1 MADQFSY
8 KNDELYAEDVSIST
22 VSNVVGTPFYLY
34 SATAITE
41 NFLNLKKS
49 LGGLENLICYSVK
62 ANSNIAILKL
72 LSQLGAGMDVVSV
85 GEYLRAKIAGVP
97 GEKIVFS
104 GVGKRRDEISQVLV
118 GGIKQFNVESEAE
131 LKVLNELSISL
142 NKRTSITLRVNP
154 DIDAKTHEKI
164 STGKKDDKFGIP
176 INRAREVYLKASQ
189 MLGVKVVG
197 VDVHI
202 GSQLTDL
209 EPFRMAFTKLAE
221 LVDDLLKD
229 GHEIKCLDLGGG
241 LGISYQKTN
250 DVQPSLQEYGQIIR
264 ETVGSLGCEILVEPG
279 RFIVGNAGILVS
291 EIIYKKFGED
301 REFLIVDSAM
311 NDLIRPSLYAAYH
324 EILPI
329 KKPNN
334 SSSFACYDVVGPV
347 CETGDTFATQRSLM
361 EMESGE
367 LLAFMSAGAY
377 GSVMASEYNTRP
389 LIPEVLVKGDNFSI
403 IRARPLIEDIIRR
416 DIVPDWV

>member
-1 MADQFSY
+1 MSDQFSY
-8 KNDELYAEDVSIST
+8 KNDELFAEDVSIST
-22 VSNVVGTPFYLY
+22 ISKAVGTPFYLY
-34 SATAITE
+34 SATSIID
-41 NFLNLKKS
+41 NFLSLKKS
-49 LGGLENLICYSVK
+49 LDGLENLICYAVK

-72 LSQLGAGMDVVSV
+72 LSQLGAGMDVVSI
-85 GEYLRAKIAGVP
+85 GEYLRAKVAGVP

-104 GVGKRRDEISQVLV
+104 GVGKRRDEISQVLI
-118 GGIKQFNVESEAE
+118 GGIKQFNIESEAE
-131 LKVLNELSISL
+131 LNVLNEISLSL
-142 NKRTSITLRVNP
+142 NKRTSITIRVNP

-164 STGKKDDKFGIP
+164 STGKKDNKFGIP

-209 EPFRMAFTKLAE
+209 EPFRMAFIKVAE
-221 LVDDLLKD
+221 LVNNLLKD
-229 GHEIKCLDLGGG
+229 GHEINSLDLGGG
-241 LGISYQKTN
+241 LGISYKKTN

-264 ETVGSLGCEILVEPG
+264 ETVGPLGCEILVEPG

-329 KKPNN
+329 KEPNNN
-334 SSSFACYDVVGPV
+334 SSFVCYDVVGPV

-361 EMESGE
+361 KMESGE

-403 IRARPLIEDIIRR
+403 IRARPLVEDIIQR

>member
-49 LGGLENLICYSVK
+49 LDGLENLICYSVK

-142 NKRTSITLRVNP
+142 NKRTSITIRVNP

-164 STGKKDDKFGIP
+164 STGKKDNKFGIP

-221 LVDDLLKD
+221 LVDNLIKD

-241 LGISYQKTN
+241 IGISYQKTN
-250 DVQPSLQEYGQIIR
+250 DAQPSLQEYGQIIR

>member
-41 NFLNLKKS
+41 NFLNLRKS

>member
-41 NFLNLKKS
+41 NFLNLKKF
-49 LGGLENLICYSVK
+49 LDGLENLICYSVK

-97 GEKIVFS
+97 GEQIVFS
-104 GVGKRRDEISQVLV
+104 GVGKRRDEISQVLI

-142 NKRTSITLRVNP
+142 NKRTLITIRVNP

-164 STGKKDDKFGIP
+164 STGKKDNKFGIP
-176 INRAREVYLKASQ
+176 INRAREVYRQASQ

-202 GSQLTDL
+202 GSQLTNL

-221 LVDDLLKD
+221 LVDNLLKD

-347 CETGDTFATQRSLM
+347 CETGDTFATQRILM

>member
-1 MADQFSY
+1 MSDQFSY
-8 KNDELYAEDVSIST
+8 KNDELFAEDVSIST
-22 VSNVVGTPFYLY
+22 ISKAVGTPFYLY
-34 SATAITE
+34 SATSIID
-41 NFLNLKKS
+41 NFLSLKKS
-49 LGGLENLICYSVK
+49 LDGLENLICYAVK

-72 LSQLGAGMDVVSV
+72 LSQLGAGMDVVSI
-85 GEYLRAKIAGVP
+85 GEYLRAKVAGVP

-104 GVGKRRDEISQVLV
+104 GVGKRRDEISQVLI
-118 GGIKQFNVESEAE
+118 GGIKQFNIESEAE
-131 LKVLNELSISL
+131 LNVLNEISLSL
-142 NKRTSITLRVNP
+142 NKRTSITIRVNP

-202 GSQLTDL
+202 GSQLTGL
-209 EPFRMAFTKLAE
+209 EPFRMAFIKVAE
-221 LVDDLLKD
+221 LVNNLLKD
-229 GHEIKCLDLGGG
+229 GHEINSLDLGGG
-241 LGISYQKTN
+241 LGISYKKTN

-329 KKPNN
+329 KEPNNN
-334 SSSFACYDVVGPV
+334 SSFVCYDVVGPV

-361 EMESGE
+361 KMESGE

-403 IRARPLIEDIIRR
+403 IRARPLVEDIIQR

>member
-1 MADQFSY
+1 MVEQFSY

-41 NFLNLKKS
+41 NFLNLRKS

-142 NKRTSITLRVNP
+142 NKRTSITIRVNP

>member
-1 MADQFSY
+1 MSDQFSY
-8 KNDELYAEDVSIST
+8 KNDELFAEDVSIST
-22 VSNVVGTPFYLY
+22 ISKAVGTPFYLY
-34 SATAITE
+34 SATSIID
-41 NFLNLKKS
+41 NFLSLKKS
-49 LGGLENLICYSVK
+49 LDGLENLICYAVK

-72 LSQLGAGMDVVSV
+72 LSQLGAGMDVVSI
-85 GEYLRAKIAGVP
+85 GEYLRAKVAGVP

-104 GVGKRRDEISQVLV
+104 GVGKRRDEISQVLI
-118 GGIKQFNVESEAE
+118 GGIKQFNIESEAE
-131 LKVLNELSISL
+131 LNVLNEISLSL
-142 NKRTSITLRVNP
+142 NKRTSITIRVNP

-164 STGKKDDKFGIP
+164 STGKKDNKFGIP

-209 EPFRMAFTKLAE
+209 EPFRMAFIKVAE
-221 LVDDLLKD
+221 LVNNLLKD
-229 GHEIKCLDLGGG
+229 GHEINSLDLGGG
-241 LGISYQKTN
+241 LGISYKKTN

-329 KKPNN
+329 KEPNNN
-334 SSSFACYDVVGPV
+334 SSFVCYDVVGPV

-361 EMESGE
+361 KMESGE

-403 IRARPLIEDIIRR
+403 IRARPLVEDIIRR

>member
-1 MADQFSY
+1 MADKFSY

-41 NFLNLKKS
+41 NFLNLKKT
-49 LGGLENLICYSVK
+49 LDGLENLICYSVK

-85 GEYLRAKIAGVP
+85 GEYLRAKLAGVP

-142 NKRTSITLRVNP
+142 NKRTSITIRVNP

-164 STGKKDDKFGIP
+164 STGKKDNKFGIP
-176 INRAREVYLKASQ
+176 INRAREVYLQASQ

-209 EPFRMAFTKLAE
+209 EPFQMAFTKLAE
-221 LVDDLLKD
+221 LVDNLLKD

-241 LGISYQKTN
+241 LGISYKKTN
-250 DVQPSLQEYGQIIR
+250 DVQPSLKEYGQIIR
-264 ETVGSLGCEILVEPG
+264 ETLGSLGCEILVEPG

-334 SSSFACYDVVGPV
+334 SSSFASYDVVGPV

>member
-8 KNDELYAEDVSIST
+8 KNDELFAEDVSIST
-22 VSNVVGTPFYLY
+22 ISKVVGTPFYVY
-34 SATAITE
+34 SATSIID
-41 NFLNLKKS
+41 NFLSLKKS
-49 LGGLENLICYSVK
+49 LDGLENLICYAVK

-72 LSQLGAGMDVVSV
+72 LSQLGAGMDVVSI
-85 GEYLRAKIAGVP
+85 GEYLRAKVAGVP

-104 GVGKRRDEISQVLV
+104 GVGKRRDEISQVLI
-118 GGIKQFNVESEAE
+118 GGIKQFNIESEAE
-131 LKVLNELSISL
+131 LNVLNELSLSL
-142 NKRTSITLRVNP
+142 NKRTSITIRVNP

-164 STGKKDDKFGIP
+164 STGKKDNKFGIP

-189 MLGVKVVG
+189 MSGVKVVG

-221 LVDDLLKD
+221 LVNNLLKD
-229 GHEIKCLDLGGG
+229 GHEINSLDLGGG
-241 LGISYQKTN
+241 LGISYKKTN
-250 DVQPSLQEYGQIIR
+250 DVQPSVQEYGQIIR

-334 SSSFACYDVVGPV
+334 NSSFVCYDVVGPV
-347 CETGDTFATQRSLM
+347 CETGDTFATQRTLM
-361 EMESGE
+361 KMESGE

-389 LIPEVLVKGDNFSI
+389 LIPEVLVKDDNFSI
-403 IRARPLIEDIIRR
+403 IRARPLIEDIIQR

>member
-1 MADQFSY
+1 MAEQFSY

-41 NFLNLKKS
+41 NFLNLRKS

-142 NKRTSITLRVNP
+142 NKRTSITIRVNP

-311 NDLIRPSLYAAYH
+311 NDLIRPSLYSAYH

>member
-22 VSNVVGTPFYLY
+22 VSNMVGTPFYLY

-41 NFLNLKKS
+41 NFLNLKKA
-49 LGGLENLICYSVK
+49 LDGLENLICYSVK

-142 NKRTSITLRVNP
+142 NKRTSITIRVNP

-221 LVDDLLKD
+221 LVDNLLKD

-250 DVQPSLQEYGQIIR
+250 DVQPSLHEYGQIIR

>member
-41 NFLNLKKS
+41 NFLNLRKS

-97 GEKIVFS
+97 GEQIVFS
-104 GVGKRRDEISQVLV
+104 GVGKRRDEISQVLI

-142 NKRTSITLRVNP
+142 NKRTSITIRVNP

-221 LVDDLLKD
+221 LVDNLLKD

>member
-1 MADQFSY
+1 MAEQFSY

-41 NFLNLKKS
+41 NFLNLRKS

-142 NKRTSITLRVNP
+142 NKRTSITIRVNP

-334 SSSFACYDVVGPV
+334 SSSFARYDVVGPV

>member
-22 VSNVVGTPFYLY
+22 VSNMVGTPFYLY

-49 LGGLENLICYSVK
+49 LDGLENLICYSVK

-131 LKVLNELSISL
+131 LKVLNELSIFL
-142 NKRTSITLRVNP
+142 NKRTSITIRVNP

-176 INRAREVYLKASQ
+176 INRAREVYRQASQ

-202 GSQLTDL
+202 GSQLTNL

-221 LVDDLLKD
+221 LVDNLLKD

-334 SSSFACYDVVGPV
+334 SSSSACYDVVGPV
-347 CETGDTFATQRSLM
+347 CETGDTFATQRILM

>member
-1 MADQFSY
+1 MSDQFSY
-8 KNDELYAEDVSIST
+8 KNDELFAEDVSIST
-22 VSNVVGTPFYLY
+22 ISKAVGTPFYLY
-34 SATAITE
+34 SATSIID
-41 NFLNLKKS
+41 NFLSLKKS
-49 LGGLENLICYSVK
+49 LDGLENLICYAVK

-72 LSQLGAGMDVVSV
+72 LSQLGAGMDVVSI
-85 GEYLRAKIAGVP
+85 GEYLRAKVAGVP

-104 GVGKRRDEISQVLV
+104 GVGKRRDEISQVLI
-118 GGIKQFNVESEAE
+118 GGIKQFNIESEAE
-131 LKVLNELSISL
+131 LNVLNELSLSL
-142 NKRTSITLRVNP
+142 NKRTSITIRVNP

-164 STGKKDDKFGIP
+164 STGKKDNKFGIP

-209 EPFRMAFTKLAE
+209 EPFRMAFIKVAE
-221 LVDDLLKD
+221 LVNNLLKD
-229 GHEIKCLDLGGG
+229 GHEINSLDLGGG
-241 LGISYQKTN
+241 LGISYKKTN

-329 KKPNN
+329 KEPNNN
-334 SSSFACYDVVGPV
+334 SSFVCYDVVGPV

-361 EMESGE
+361 KMESGE

-403 IRARPLIEDIIRR
+403 IRARPLVEDIIQR

>member
-22 VSNVVGTPFYLY
+22 VSNMVGTPFYLY

-49 LGGLENLICYSVK
+49 LDGLENLICYSVK

-142 NKRTSITLRVNP
+142 NKRTSITIRVNP

>member
-49 LGGLENLICYSVK
+49 LDGLENLICYSVK

-142 NKRTSITLRVNP
+142 NKRTSITIRVNP

-164 STGKKDDKFGIP
+164 STGKKDNKFGIP
-176 INRAREVYLKASQ
+176 INRAREVYLQASQ

-221 LVDDLLKD
+221 LVDNLIKD

-241 LGISYQKTN
+241 IGISYQKTN
-250 DVQPSLQEYGQIIR
+250 DAQPSLQEYGQIIR
-264 ETVGSLGCEILVEPG
+264 ETVGSLRCEILVEPG

-334 SSSFACYDVVGPV
+334 SSSSACYDVVGPV
-347 CETGDTFATQRSLM
+347 CETGDTFATQRILT

>member
-1 MADQFSY
+1 
-8 KNDELYAEDVSIST
+8 
-22 VSNVVGTPFYLY
+22 
-34 SATAITE
+34 
-41 NFLNLKKS
+41 
-49 LGGLENLICYSVK
+49 
-62 ANSNIAILKL
+62 
-72 LSQLGAGMDVVSV
+72 
-85 GEYLRAKIAGVP
+85 
-97 GEKIVFS
+97 
-104 GVGKRRDEISQVLV
+104 
-118 GGIKQFNVESEAE
+118 
-131 LKVLNELSISL
+131 
-142 NKRTSITLRVNP
+142 
-154 DIDAKTHEKI
+154 
-164 STGKKDDKFGIP
+164 
-176 INRAREVYLKASQ
+176 

>member
-1 MADQFSY
+1 MSDQFSY
-8 KNDELYAEDVSIST
+8 KNDELFAEDVSIST
-22 VSNVVGTPFYLY
+22 ISKAVGTPFYLY
-34 SATAITE
+34 SATSIID
-41 NFLNLKKS
+41 NFLSLKKS
-49 LGGLENLICYSVK
+49 LDGLENLICYAVK

-72 LSQLGAGMDVVSV
+72 LSQLGAGMDVVSI
-85 GEYLRAKIAGVP
+85 GEYLRAKVAGVP

-104 GVGKRRDEISQVLV
+104 GVGKRRDEISQVLI
-118 GGIKQFNVESEAE
+118 GGIKQFNIESEAE
-131 LKVLNELSISL
+131 LNVLNEISLSL
-142 NKRTSITLRVNP
+142 NKRTSITIRVNP

-164 STGKKDDKFGIP
+164 STGKKDNKFGIP

-209 EPFRMAFTKLAE
+209 EPFRMAFIKVAE
-221 LVDDLLKD
+221 LVNNLLKD
-229 GHEIKCLDLGGG
+229 GHEINSLDLGGG
-241 LGISYQKTN
+241 LGISYKKTN

>member
-8 KNDELYAEDVSIST
+8 NNDELYAEDVSIST

-41 NFLNLKKS
+41 NFLNLRKT

-131 LKVLNELSISL
+131 LKVLNELSIFL
-142 NKRTSITLRVNP
+142 NKRTPISIRVNP

-164 STGKKDDKFGIP
+164 STGKKDNKFGIP

>member
-8 KNDELYAEDVSIST
+8 NNDELYAEDVSIST

-131 LKVLNELSISL
+131 LKVLNELSIFL
-142 NKRTSITLRVNP
+142 NKRTSITIRVNP

-264 ETVGSLGCEILVEPG
+264 ETVGSLRCEILVEPG

>member
-1 MADQFSY
+1 MSDQFSY
-8 KNDELYAEDVSIST
+8 KNDELFAEDVSIST
-22 VSNVVGTPFYLY
+22 ISKAVGTPFYLY
-34 SATAITE
+34 SATSIID
-41 NFLNLKKS
+41 NFLSLKKS
-49 LGGLENLICYSVK
+49 LDGLENLICYAVK

-72 LSQLGAGMDVVSV
+72 LSQLGAGMDVVSI
-85 GEYLRAKIAGVP
+85 GEYLRAKVAGVP

-104 GVGKRRDEISQVLV
+104 GVGKRRDEISQVLI
-118 GGIKQFNVESEAE
+118 GGIKQFNIESEAE
-131 LKVLNELSISL
+131 LNVLNEISLSL
-142 NKRTSITLRVNP
+142 NKRTSITIRVNP

-164 STGKKDDKFGIP
+164 STGKKDNKFGIP

-209 EPFRMAFTKLAE
+209 EPFRMAFIKVAE
-221 LVDDLLKD
+221 LVNNLLKD
-229 GHEIKCLDLGGG
+229 GHEINSLDLGGG
-241 LGISYQKTN
+241 LGISYKKTN

-329 KKPNN
+329 KEPNNN
-334 SSSFACYDVVGPV
+334 SSFVCYDVVGPV

-361 EMESGE
+361 KMESGE

-403 IRARPLIEDIIRR
+403 IRARPLVEDIIQR

>member
-1 MADQFSY
+1 MSDQFSY
-8 KNDELYAEDVSIST
+8 KNDELFAEDVSIST
-22 VSNVVGTPFYLY
+22 ISKAVGTPFYLY
-34 SATAITE
+34 SATSIID
-41 NFLNLKKS
+41 NFLSLKKS
-49 LGGLENLICYSVK
+49 LDGLENLICYSVK

-72 LSQLGAGMDVVSV
+72 LSQLGAGMDVVSI
-85 GEYLRAKIAGVP
+85 GEYLRAKVAGVP
-97 GEKIVFS
+97 GKKIVFS
-104 GVGKRRDEISQVLV
+104 GVGKRRDEISQVLI
-118 GGIKQFNVESEAE
+118 GGIKQFNIESEAE
-131 LKVLNELSISL
+131 LNVLNEVSLSL
-142 NKRTSITLRVNP
+142 NKRTSITIRVNP

-164 STGKKDDKFGIP
+164 STGKKDNKFGIP

-209 EPFRMAFTKLAE
+209 EPFRMAFIKVAE
-221 LVDDLLKD
+221 LVNNLLKD
-229 GHEIKCLDLGGG
+229 GHEINSLDLGGG
-241 LGISYQKTN
+241 LGISYKKTN

-329 KKPNN
+329 KEPNNN
-334 SSSFACYDVVGPV
+334 SSFVCYDVVGPV

-361 EMESGE
+361 KMESGE

-403 IRARPLIEDIIRR
+403 IRARPLVEDIIQR

>member
-1 MADQFSY
+1 MSDQFSY
-8 KNDELYAEDVSIST
+8 KNDELFAEDVSIST
-22 VSNVVGTPFYLY
+22 ISKAVGTPFYLY
-34 SATAITE
+34 SATSIID
-41 NFLNLKKS
+41 NFLSLKKS
-49 LGGLENLICYSVK
+49 LDGLENLICYAVK

-72 LSQLGAGMDVVSV
+72 LSQLGAGMDVVSI
-85 GEYLRAKIAGVP
+85 GEYLRAKVAGVP
-97 GEKIVFS
+97 GKKIVFS
-104 GVGKRRDEISQVLV
+104 GVGKRRDEISQVLI
-118 GGIKQFNVESEAE
+118 GGIKQFNIESEAE
-131 LKVLNELSISL
+131 LNVLNEISLSL
-142 NKRTSITLRVNP
+142 NKRTLITIRVNP

-164 STGKKDDKFGIP
+164 STGKKDNKFGIP

-209 EPFRMAFTKLAE
+209 EPFRMAFIKVAE
-221 LVDDLLKD
+221 LVNNLLKD
-229 GHEIKCLDLGGG
+229 GHEINSLDLGGG
-241 LGISYQKTN
+241 LGISYKKTN

-329 KKPNN
+329 KEPNNN
-334 SSSFACYDVVGPV
+334 SSFVCYDVVGPV

-361 EMESGE
+361 KMESGE

-403 IRARPLIEDIIRR
+403 IRARPLVEDIIQR

>member
-22 VSNVVGTPFYLY
+22 VSNVVGSPFYLY

-142 NKRTSITLRVNP
+142 NKRTSITIRVNP

-164 STGKKDDKFGIP
+164 STGKKDNKFGIP

-202 GSQLTDL
+202 GSQITDL

>member
-1 MADQFSY
+1 
-8 KNDELYAEDVSIST
+8 LYAEDVSIST

-41 NFLNLKKS
+41 NFLNLRKS

-142 NKRTSITLRVNP
+142 NKRTSITIRVNP

>member
-8 KNDELYAEDVSIST
+8 NNDELYAEDVSIST

-41 NFLNLKKS
+41 NFLNLRKS

-104 GVGKRRDEISQVLV
+104 GVGKRRDEISQVLI

-142 NKRTSITLRVNP
+142 NKRTLITIRVNP

-176 INRAREVYLKASQ
+176 INRAREVYRQASQ

-202 GSQLTDL
+202 GSQLTNL

-221 LVDDLLKD
+221 LVDNLLKD

-347 CETGDTFATQRSLM
+347 CETGDTFATQRILM

>member
-41 NFLNLKKS
+41 NFLNLRKS

-142 NKRTSITLRVNP
+142 NKRTSITIRVNP

-250 DVQPSLQEYGQIIR
+250 DVQPSLHEYGQIIR

>member
-8 KNDELYAEDVSIST
+8 NNDELYAEDVSIST

-41 NFLNLKKS
+41 NFLNLRKS

-142 NKRTSITLRVNP
+142 NKRTSITIRVNP

>member
-22 VSNVVGTPFYLY
+22 VSNMVGTPFYLY

-49 LGGLENLICYSVK
+49 LDGLENLICYSVK

-97 GEKIVFS
+97 GEQIVFS
-104 GVGKRRDEISQVLV
+104 GVGKRRDEISQVLI

-142 NKRTSITLRVNP
+142 NKRTLITIRVNP

-164 STGKKDDKFGIP
+164 STGKKDNKFGIP
-176 INRAREVYLKASQ
+176 INRAREVYRQASQ

-202 GSQLTDL
+202 GSQLTNL

>member
-1 MADQFSY
+1 MSDQFSY
-8 KNDELYAEDVSIST
+8 KNDELFAEDVSIST
-22 VSNVVGTPFYLY
+22 ISKTVGTPFYLY
-34 SATAITE
+34 SATSIID
-41 NFLNLKKS
+41 NFLSLKKS
-49 LGGLENLICYSVK
+49 LDGLENLICYAVK

-72 LSQLGAGMDVVSV
+72 LSQLGAGMDVVSI
-85 GEYLRAKIAGVP
+85 GEYLRAKVAGVP
-97 GEKIVFS
+97 GENIVFS
-104 GVGKRRDEISQVLV
+104 GVGKRRDEISQVLI
-118 GGIKQFNVESEAE
+118 GGIKQFNIESEAE
-131 LKVLNELSISL
+131 LNVLNEISLSL
-142 NKRTSITLRVNP
+142 NKRTSITIRVNP

-164 STGKKDDKFGIP
+164 STGKKDNKFGIP

-209 EPFRMAFTKLAE
+209 EPFRMAFIKVAE
-221 LVDDLLKD
+221 LVNNLLKD
-229 GHEIKCLDLGGG
+229 GHEINSLDLGGG
-241 LGISYQKTN
+241 LGISYKKTN

-329 KKPNN
+329 KEPNNN
-334 SSSFACYDVVGPV
+334 SSFVCYDVVGPV
-347 CETGDTFATQRSLM
+347 CETGDTFANQRSLM
-361 EMESGE
+361 KMESGE

-403 IRARPLIEDIIRR
+403 IRARPLVEDIIQR

>member
-1 MADQFSY
+1 MAEQFSY

-41 NFLNLKKS
+41 NFLNLRKS

-142 NKRTSITLRVNP
+142 NKRTSITIRVNP

-221 LVDDLLKD
+221 LVDNLLKD

-250 DVQPSLQEYGQIIR
+250 DVQPSLHEYGQIIR

>member
-1 MADQFSY
+1 MAEQFSY

-49 LGGLENLICYSVK
+49 LDGLENLICYSVK

-131 LKVLNELSISL
+131 LKVLNELSIFL
-142 NKRTSITLRVNP
+142 NKRTSITIRVNP

-221 LVDDLLKD
+221 LVDNLLKD

>member
-49 LGGLENLICYSVK
+49 LDGLENLICYSVK

-142 NKRTSITLRVNP
+142 NKRTSITIRVNP

-164 STGKKDDKFGIP
+164 STGKKDNKFGIP
-176 INRAREVYLKASQ
+176 INRAREVYLQASQ

-209 EPFRMAFTKLAE
+209 EPFQMAFTKLAE
-221 LVDDLLKD
+221 LVDNLLKD

-241 LGISYQKTN
+241 LGISYKKTN
-250 DVQPSLQEYGQIIR
+250 DVQPSLKEYGQIIR
-264 ETVGSLGCEILVEPG
+264 ETLGSLGCEILVEPG

-334 SSSFACYDVVGPV
+334 SSSFASYDVVGPV

>member
-22 VSNVVGTPFYLY
+22 VSNMVGTPFYLY

-49 LGGLENLICYSVK
+49 LDGLENLICYSVK

-104 GVGKRRDEISQVLV
+104 GVGKRRDEISQVLI

-142 NKRTSITLRVNP
+142 NKRTLITIRVNP

-164 STGKKDDKFGIP
+164 STGKKDNKFGIP

-202 GSQLTDL
+202 GSQLTNL

-403 IRARPLIEDIIRR
+403 IRARPFIEDIIRR

>member
-1 MADQFSY
+1 MSDQFSY
-8 KNDELYAEDVSIST
+8 KNDELFAEDVSIST
-22 VSNVVGTPFYLY
+22 ISKAVGTPFYLY
-34 SATAITE
+34 SATSIID
-41 NFLNLKKS
+41 NFLSLKKS
-49 LGGLENLICYSVK
+49 LDGLENLICYAVK

-72 LSQLGAGMDVVSV
+72 LSQLGAGMDVVSI
-85 GEYLRAKIAGVP
+85 GEYLRAKVAGGP
-97 GEKIVFS
+97 GKKIVFS
-104 GVGKRRDEISQVLV
+104 GVGKRRDEISQVLI
-118 GGIKQFNVESEAE
+118 GGIKQFNIESEAE
-131 LKVLNELSISL
+131 LNVLNEISLSL
-142 NKRTSITLRVNP
+142 NKRTSITIRVNP

-164 STGKKDDKFGIP
+164 STGKKDNKFGIP

-209 EPFRMAFTKLAE
+209 EPFRMAFIKVAE
-221 LVDDLLKD
+221 LVNNLLKD
-229 GHEIKCLDLGGG
+229 GHEINSLDLGGG
-241 LGISYQKTN
+241 LGISYKKTN

-329 KKPNN
+329 KEPNNN
-334 SSSFACYDVVGPV
+334 SSFVCYDVVGPV

-361 EMESGE
+361 KMESGE

-403 IRARPLIEDIIRR
+403 IRARPLVEDIIQR

>member
-41 NFLNLKKS
+41 NFLNLRKS

-142 NKRTSITLRVNP
+142 NKRTSITIRVNP

-202 GSQLTDL
+202 GSQLTNL

-221 LVDDLLKD
+221 LVDNLLKD

>member
-22 VSNVVGTPFYLY
+22 VSNMVGTPFYLY

-49 LGGLENLICYSVK
+49 LDGLENLICYSVK

-97 GEKIVFS
+97 GEQIVFS
-104 GVGKRRDEISQVLV
+104 GVGKRRDEISQVLI

-142 NKRTSITLRVNP
+142 NKRTLITIRVNP

-164 STGKKDDKFGIP
+164 STGKKDNKFGIP
-176 INRAREVYLKASQ
+176 INRAREVYRQASQ

-221 LVDDLLKD
+221 LVDNLLKD

-347 CETGDTFATQRSLM
+347 CETGDTFATQRILM